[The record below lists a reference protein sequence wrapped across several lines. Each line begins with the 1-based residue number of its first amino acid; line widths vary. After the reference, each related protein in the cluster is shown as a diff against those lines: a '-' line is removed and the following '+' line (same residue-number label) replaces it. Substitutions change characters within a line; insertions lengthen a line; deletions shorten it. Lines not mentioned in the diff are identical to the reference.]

1 MVATTTG
8 AVALLVQISAV
19 TATDMKRRALC
30 AEAGINSAAVTNMG
44 KNGHVTTEI
53 LMKIFTALACQIG
66 DILVF
71 IPDDK

>member
-8 AVALLVQISAV
+8 ALALLVQISAV
-19 TATDMKRRALC
+19 TAKNMKRKALC

-44 KNGHVTTEI
+44 KNSHVTTEI
-53 LMKIFTALACQIG
+53 LLKICTALAYQIE

-71 IPDDK
+71 ISDDK